1 MLTTKFLVF
10 ICHHTVDP
18 LYPPRTPLPCWEPLP
33 CSLYL
38 CLFSFLFEDSLQL
51 GEDNSKQRSSFLSYG
66 FLSNQET
73 LPPGPLQAFPVTDKI
88 LGGVSCLLNLW
99 CLCIVHKDILFED
112 YLRVFFIL
120 KILFIFRKQEC
131 IIMMTAWSHL
141 WSIPRARLKSA
152 LHASCHLMSKTSCV
166 EGERLQVM
174 WHALASA
181 ADKELGGSWPQF
193 WRSCWLRK

>member
-1 MLTTKFLVF
+1 MSVEFVMF
-10 ICHHTVDP
+10 VYCP
-18 LYPPRTPLPCWEPLP
+18 QGYPIWG
-33 CSLYL
+33 
-38 CLFSFLFEDSLQL
+38 LFE
-51 GEDNSKQRSSFLSYG
+51 G
-66 FLSNQET
+66 
-73 LPPGPLQAFPVTDKI
+73 
-88 LGGVSCLLNLW
+88 
-99 CLCIVHKDILFED
+99 
-112 YLRVFFIL
+112 FFIL

-131 IIMMTAWSHL
+131 IVMMTAWSHL

-193 WRSCWLRK
+193 WRSCWLRKQPAGLWYSNEKKKFVSAEWRALVRTQATGPDFYTVSEVFCRKMKFLCQDLGYFTVM